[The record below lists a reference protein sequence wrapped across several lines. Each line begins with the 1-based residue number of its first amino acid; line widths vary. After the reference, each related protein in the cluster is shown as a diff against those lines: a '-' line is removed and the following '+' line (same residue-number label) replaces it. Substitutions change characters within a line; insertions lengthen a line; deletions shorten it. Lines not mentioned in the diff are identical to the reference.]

1 MISAPTDDL
10 NLPFI
15 FSVVL
20 LFYII
25 SDDVTSTCF
34 DTWFL
39 KIQIPNYT

>member
-20 LFYII
+20 LFCTI
-25 SDDVTSTCF
+25 SDDVTSPHF
-34 DTWFL
+34 NSWFL